1 MGLEPPPALYPWL
14 VHVVSCL
21 LFLWATLYA
30 ALSVALSAA
39 PVRHDGRKGWRYSG
53 RRPKGGQRR
62 AQTGEADGLEQA
74 VVHAGGEA
82 KLPLARLGMGGE
94 APDGQVMAKGSQV
107 AGQLEAVHHRHL
119 AVGDDQIEGVA
130 GEGAQ
135 GLQAIAAHTDVVS
148 QMLDLLA
155 QQDLVGVIVIDHQ
168 DMQPMGEGLSLVGL
182 GRRHCRDRGG
192 GLLGEREGQPYL
204 EAGAFADLAVNG
216 YLPPPII
223 WHRMRAILRPS
234 PLPGNW
240 PWPWAR

>member
-1 MGLEPPPALYPWL
+1 MAGPRCIL
-14 VHVVSCL
+14 S
-21 LFLWATLYA
+21 LWAILYA
-30 ALSVALSAA
+30 ANAGALSAAFSAA
-39 PVRHDGRKGWRYSG
+39 PVRHDGKKGWRYSG

-94 APDGQVMAKGSQV
+94 APDGQAMAKGTQA

-148 QMLDLLA
+148 QVLELLA

-192 GLLGEREGQPYL
+192 GLLSEREGQPYL
-204 EAGAFADLAVNG
+204 EPGTFADLAVNG
-216 YLPPPII
+216 YLPPII
-223 WHRMRAILRPS
+223 WHRMRAMLRPS